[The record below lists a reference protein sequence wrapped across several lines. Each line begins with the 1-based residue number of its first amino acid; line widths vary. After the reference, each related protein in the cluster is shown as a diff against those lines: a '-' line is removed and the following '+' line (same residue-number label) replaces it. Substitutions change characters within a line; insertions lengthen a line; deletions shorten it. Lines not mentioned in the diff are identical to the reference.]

1 MLNKV
6 KNLKKRAEKFIKEK
20 SVLVQAFLLSLGLL
34 IAQSMPVLADVSGNT
49 IKNNLINNYFQPF
62 YIVIMGFLLLKDFFK
77 KSYGSLIA
85 TLLIGGTIGIF
96 IFAPDAINIIINT
109 VKGIFGM

>member
-20 SVLVQAFLLSLGLL
+20 SVLVEAFLLSLGLL

-49 IKNNLINNYFQPF
+49 IKNNYFQPF

-96 IFAPDAINIIINT
+96 IFAPDTINIIINT
-109 VKGIFGM
+109 AKGIFGM